1 MLLSSMLLF
10 LGSSAILAELRLDW
24 IMELLL
30 YLSLTILVL
39 GANKDRFRIVIE
51 VIIVLSLLT
60 WIISNLPGLG
70 ELHNLSRLGQSLA
83 FCVGSLVCFQSVF
96 SSGKVDSE
104 RVFASLS
111 LYLLFGAVFSLLFST
126 VEQVWPGSFRIP
138 EPALTG
144 PGSKPGLNFVYFSYV
159 TLATVGYGDIIPVS
173 GPAKTLAVAEA
184 ILGQMYLVVVVAK
197 LVGLHEK
204 ES

>member
-30 YLSLTILVL
+30 FVSLTILVL
-39 GANKDRFRIVIE
+39 GAYEHRFRIVME
-51 VIIVLSLLT
+51 MLIVLSLLA
-60 WIISNLPGLG
+60 WIISTLAGLG
-70 ELHNLSRLGQSLA
+70 ELHNLSRLSQSLA
-83 FCVGSLVCFQSVF
+83 FAVGSLECFRAIF

-126 VEQVWPGSFRIP
+126 VEQVWPGSFRVS
-138 EPALTG
+138 EPAAAA

-159 TLATVGYGDIIPVS
+159 TLATVGYGDIIPLS